1 MKFAALLC
9 LVAGLTVTGCAAS
22 APKTTVDGPRLNIT
36 AEQSKHIVMRVTGS
50 PESLASPDWER
61 LVREWRKAVGVVG
74 GRAAIDYSLQTG
86 TDAGAQAD
94 PGGPPGVL
102 VVVEV
107 KKFSFVAPGSRI
119 VFGFM
124 AGEASLDT
132 HVRFADLRTGSQVGE
147 RSYDGSSITGS
158 GPSSGTTD
166 KQVEAICQAIAT
178 DVSSH

>member
-1 MKFAALLC
+1 MKFATLLC
-9 LVAGLTVTGCAAS
+9 LVAGLAVTGCAAS
-22 APKTTVDGPRLNIT
+22 VPKSTVDSPGLNVT
-36 AEQSKHIVMRVTGS
+36 AEQSKRIVMRVTGS

-74 GRAAIDYSLQTG
+74 QRAAIDYSLQTG
-86 TDAGAQAD
+86 TDAGTPAYSS
-94 PGGPPGVL
+94 GPPGVL
-102 VVVEV
+102 VVVDV
-107 KKFSFVAPGSRI
+107 RKFSFVAPGSRI

-132 HVRFADLRTGSQVGE
+132 HVRFADMRTGSQVGE
-147 RSYDGSSITGS
+147 RSYDGSSTTGS

-178 DVSSH
+178 DVSPH